1 MILSNSQVIIA
12 SVDSKEDE
20 NNISFNEKLNQ
31 EFCSDSN
38 VIIISDLSNLIQNFC
53 KKDLSIYLTLNQVF
67 NSNKMITSELSKL
80 IYNFCEKD
88 LSPYLTKKLSE
99 ISDQN
104 NLKIIMTGI
113 SDLRDLDNNNIEHYK
128 NIIIES
134 SLKDK
139 NYQVFGSIIFKN
151 NVKLEDFCVNFSS
164 YEFNGFSAI

>member
-53 KKDLSIYLTLNQVF
+53 KKDLSIYLTLKQEF
-67 NSNKMITSELSKL
+67 NSNKMITLELSKL

-88 LSPYLTKKLSE
+88 LSPYLTEKLLE
-99 ISDQN
+99 IS
-104 NLKIIMTGI
+104 
-113 SDLRDLDNNNIEHYK
+113 Y
-128 NIIIES
+128 
-134 SLKDK
+134 
-139 NYQVFGSIIFKN
+139 
-151 NVKLEDFCVNFSS
+151 
-164 YEFNGFSAI
+164 